1 MKSLKTLSEELYN
14 CFLLEVEYSVLSV
27 SGYNLKAAKKR
38 SEITDRLEMIQNQ
51 ITEYI
56 QRKK

>member
-1 MKSLKTLSEELYN
+1 MKSLKTLSEELYD

-38 SEITDRLEMIQNQ
+38 SEITDRLETIQNQ

>member
-27 SGYNLKAAKKR
+27 SGYNAKAGKKR
-38 SEITDRLEMIQNQ
+38 SEITDKLEIIQNELS
-51 ITEYI
+51 EYI
-56 QRKK
+56 KRKK